1 MGPADLHR
9 IMDRIPK
16 QVSEKLLVGSE
27 SFDDAAVY
35 DIGGGMAIV
44 QTVDFF
50 TPIVDDPYDFG
61 AIAAANA
68 LSDIYAMGAK
78 PALALNIACFPISL
92 GAELLGEVVRGGAAK
107 VNEAGAVVAGGHTVE
122 DSDIKFGLSV
132 TGIAEKSKIT
142 SNTAGKAG
150 DLIYM
155 TKALGTGVISTAL
168 KSGECPLA
176 SAEAARASMLEL
188 NARASEAMVE
198 AGALAATDVTGFGF
212 LGHLYEL
219 ASGSGLSAE
228 VWSEEVPLLPGAL
241 ELSAEG
247 FLPGGG
253 ARNRSYLKTHV
264 RTEEGISE
272 PLMTL
277 LYDPQTSGG
286 LLIAISA
293 DRSHSLEESLKT
305 RGCAFRAVGRLVEEA
320 GYTIYVR
327 AGKKQ
332 S

>member
-1 MGPADLHR
+1 
-9 IMDRIPK
+9 MDRIPK
-16 QVSEKLLVGSE
+16 QASEKLLIGSE

-35 DIGGGMAIV
+35 DIGGGKVIV

-61 AIAAANA
+61 AIAATNA

-78 PALALNIACFPISL
+78 PAFALNIACFPISL
-92 GAELLGEVVRGGAAK
+92 GAELLGEVVRGGADK

-132 TGIAEKSKIT
+132 TGIGDRDRIT

-168 KSGECPLA
+168 KGGDCPEE
-176 SAEAARASMLEL
+176 SAKAARASMLEL

-198 AGALAATDVTGFGF
+198 AGALAATDVTGFGL

-228 VWSEEVPLLPGAL
+228 VWAGEVPLLYGAL
-241 ELSAEG
+241 ELAAEG
-247 FLPGGG
+247 YSPGGG
-253 ARNRSYLKTHV
+253 ARNKSYLKEHV
-264 RTEEGISE
+264 HAEEAIPE

-286 LLIAISA
+286 LLIAISPGRA
-293 DRSHSLEESLKT
+293 SGLEAALDA
-305 RGCAFRAVGRLVEEA
+305 RGCTFRKVGRLVPKA
-320 GYTIYVR
+320 SRTITVR
-327 AGKKQ
+327 AG
-332 S
+332 SRPF

>member
-9 IMDRIPK
+9 IMDRIP
-16 QVSEKLLVGSE
+16 QQHSEKLLIGSE

-35 DIGGGMAIV
+35 DIGGGMVIV

-78 PALALNIACFPISL
+78 PAFALNIACFPIAL
-92 GAELLGEVVRGGAAK
+92 GAEVLGEVVRGGASK

-122 DSDIKFGLSV
+122 DSDLKFGLSV
-132 TGIAEKSKIT
+132 TGIAERDKIT
-142 SNTAGKAG
+142 SNTAGKPG

-168 KSGECPLA
+168 KSGEYPEE

-228 VWSEEVPLLPGAL
+228 VWPGEVPLLPGAL
-241 ELSAEG
+241 KLAAEG
-247 FLPGGG
+247 YSPGGG
-253 ARNRSYLKTHV
+253 ARNRSYLKAHV
-264 RTEEGISE
+264 HADQGVPE

-286 LLIAISA
+286 LLIAISPDKA
-293 DRSHSLEESLKT
+293 ANLESALRE
-305 RGCAFRAVGRLVEEA
+305 RGCAFSMVGRLTGKLDKA
-320 GYTIYVR
+320 IYIR
-327 AGKKQ
+327 AGKKPL
-332 S
+332 

>member
-9 IMDRIPK
+9 IMDRIPM
-16 QVSEKLLVGSE
+16 QHSEKLLIGSE

-35 DIGGGMAIV
+35 DIGGGMVIV

-78 PALALNIACFPISL
+78 PAFALNIACFPIEL
-92 GAELLGEVVRGGAAK
+92 GPEALGEVVRGGAAK

-122 DSDIKFGLSV
+122 DSDLKFGLSV
-132 TGIAEKSKIT
+132 TGIAERDKIT

-150 DLIYM
+150 DLIYL

-168 KSGECPLA
+168 KSGECPEE
-176 SAEAARASMLEL
+176 SVRAARESMLEL

-212 LGHLYEL
+212 MGHLYEL

-228 VWSEEVPLLPGAL
+228 VWSGEVPLLPGAL
-241 ELSAEG
+241 KLAQEG
-247 FLPGGG
+247 YSPGGG
-253 ARNRSYLKTHV
+253 ARNKSYLKAHV
-264 RTEEGISE
+264 NADKGISE

-293 DRSHSLEESLKT
+293 DKSRILEAALNARE
-305 RGCAFRAVGRLVEEA
+305 CAFSIVGRLTDKPGKA
-320 GYTIYVR
+320 IYVR
-327 AGKKQ
+327 AG
-332 S
+332 SRPS